1 MDPVLELRGVSKHY
15 PGFSLADVS
24 FSLPRGYIGGLIGP
38 NGAGKTTVV
47 CLLLGLVKPDAG
59 DVRVCGLDPWRHE
72 VAAKERVGFVHEVP
86 NHYAHLTID
95 GVAGIVS
102 RFYPAWDQP
111 QYETLM
117 REFEVPRRKRV
128 ASLSRGMRAKA
139 ALALAMAHRAEL
151 LVLDEPTAGLDP
163 VFRQRLLDRLAAYVS
178 GGEASVLLSTH
189 ITSDLERIADFITY
203 IRAGRVVFS
212 TTRDEIAA
220 TWMLVKGA
228 PDLLKDE
235 RRAWFAGWD
244 AGAHA
249 FTGLTRDAD
258 AVRRQLGNV
267 PLVVERASLEDIMF
281 LMGRSC

>member
-1 MDPVLELRGVSKHY
+1 VNPVLELRGVSKRY

-38 NGAGKTTVV
+38 NGAGKTTIV
-47 CLLLGLVKPDAG
+47 CLLLGLVRPDAG
-59 DVRVCGLDPWRHE
+59 EVRVCGLDPWRHE
-72 VAAKERVGFVHEVP
+72 VAAKARIGFVHEVP

-95 GVAGIVS
+95 GFAGIVS

-139 ALALAMAHRAEL
+139 ALVLAMSHHAEL

-163 VFRQRLLDRLAAYVS
+163 VFRQRLLDRLSAYVS
-178 GGEASVLLSTH
+178 SGEASVLLSTH
-189 ITSDLERIADFITY
+189 ITSDLERVADYITF
-203 IRAGRVVFS
+203 IRAGRIVFA
-212 TTRDEIAA
+212 TTRDEIAQ
-220 TWMLVKGA
+220 TWMVVKGA

-235 RRAWFAGWD
+235 RPAWFAGWD

-249 FTGLTRDAD
+249 LTGLTRDAD
-258 AVRRQLGNV
+258 GIRRRLGDV

>member
-1 MDPVLELRGVSKHY
+1 VDPVLELRGVSKHY

-24 FSLPRGYIGGLIGP
+24 FTLPRGYIGGLIGP
-38 NGAGKTTVV
+38 NGAGKTTIV
-47 CLLLGLVKPDAG
+47 CLLLGLVKADAG
-59 DVRVCGLDPWRHE
+59 HVRVCGLDPWRDE
-72 VAAKERVGFVHEVP
+72 VAAKRRVGFVHEVP
-86 NHYAHLTID
+86 NLYSHLTVD

-102 RFYPAWDQP
+102 RFYPTWDQAL
-111 QYETLM
+111 YETLM
-117 REFEVPRRKRV
+117 REFEVPRRTRV

-139 ALALAMAHRAEL
+139 SLALAMAHHAEL

-163 VFRQRLLDRLAAYVS
+163 VFRQRLLDRLAAYVAT
-178 GGEASVLLSTH
+178 GEASVLLSTH
-189 ITSDLERIADFITY
+189 ITSDLERLADYITY
-203 IRAGRVVFS
+203 LRDGRVVFS

-220 TWMLVKGA
+220 TWMVVKGA

-235 RRAWFAGWD
+235 RQAWFAGWD

-249 FTGLTRDAD
+249 FTGLTRDAEGI
-258 AVRRQLGNV
+258 RRQSGGA